1 MRTAISILAL
11 CFAASMSLFGQSN
24 SSTASQA
31 NPAASGQPTQI
42 IGCLKGTS
50 QQYRLV
56 EKDGTTHMLMGDES
70 ALAGH
75 VGDEVRL
82 VGYRD
87 NRRDASSSMGHASNY
102 FQVQSLSSDNGKC
115 K

>member
-1 MRTAISILAL
+1 MRTAVSILVL
-11 CFAASMSLFGQSN
+11 CFAASMSLFAQSN

-42 IGCLKGTS
+42 TGCLQGKS
-50 QQYRLV
+50 QEYRLV
-56 EKDGTTHMLMGDES
+56 EKDGTMHLLVGDNS
-70 ALAGH
+70 AMAGH
-75 VGDEVRL
+75 VGNEVTL

>member
-1 MRTAISILAL
+1 MKSAVSILTL
-11 CFAASMSLFGQSN
+11 LFAACLSLPAQSG
-24 SSTASQA
+24 SSTMGQA
-31 NPAASGQPTQI
+31 NTAEQGKPTQI
-42 IGCLKGTS
+42 IGCLKGRS
-50 QQYRLV
+50 QEYRLV
-56 EKDGTTHMLMGDES
+56 EKDGTTHMLVGDNN

-82 VGYRD
+82 VGYRG
-87 NRRDASSSMGHASNY
+87 NSRDASSSMGNASNY

>member
-1 MRTAISILAL
+1 MRTTVSILAL
-11 CFAASMSLFGQSN
+11 LFAACLTLPAQS
-24 SSTASQA
+24 SSSAMGQA
-31 NPAASGQPTQI
+31 NPAAEGKPTQI
-42 IGCLKGTS
+42 IGCLKGSS

-56 EKDGTTHMLMGDES
+56 EKDGTRHLLLGDNN

-82 VGYRD
+82 VGYRG
-87 NRRDASSSMGHASNY
+87 NSRDASSSMGNASNY

>member
-1 MRTAISILAL
+1 MRTAVSILVL
-11 CFAASMSLFGQSN
+11 SFAAAMSLPAQSN
-24 SSTASQA
+24 SSTMGQA

-42 IGCLKGTS
+42 SGCLKGNS
-50 QQYRLV
+50 QEYRLV
-56 EKDGTTHMLMGDES
+56 EKDGTIHMLVGDNN
-70 ALAGH
+70 ALEGH